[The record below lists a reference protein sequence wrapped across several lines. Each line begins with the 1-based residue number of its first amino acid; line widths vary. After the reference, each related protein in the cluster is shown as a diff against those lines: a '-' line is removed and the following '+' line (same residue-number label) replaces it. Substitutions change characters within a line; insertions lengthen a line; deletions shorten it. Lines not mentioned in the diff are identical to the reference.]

1 MKKRSFVYWGMFF
14 ILLSTLITPFLK
26 LETGYAQTEPTSTS
40 ETNQI
45 SATPNVVPRK
55 QVGNIVTA
63 IQLTDKEGNPLGTI
77 NQYTDIYLRIEF
89 NLPDNTVNSGDTS
102 VITLP
107 EELRLEKNMTFNVVD
122 DTGAVVAIAQTDVA
136 NKTVTLTYT
145 DYVENHANISGS
157 LYFTSLIDF
166 ENVENES
173 KIPIYVTVEGE
184 KIFAGDLDYQGEGD
198 DVNEKFSK
206 YSWFIEDDP
215 TEIYNVLRI
224 NPTGQTYTDLEVEDV
239 LKTESL
245 SYMKDTMKIER
256 GQWTLD
262 GNAIWQFTPEED
274 ITGQLAVQYGPDDR
288 NFSVHF
294 GNIGTNEY
302 RITYKTKIDHLPEKG
317 ETFTNYAKL
326 TENQTVVEEVEVS
339 RVSQTGG
346 GEANGE
352 QYVVEIHKEDEAG
365 QRLAGAEFELIR
377 NSTNQT
383 VAKITTDQNGTAI
396 VKGLLKDNYTL
407 VETKAPTGYQLSQNK
422 IPITPEDFGK
432 NLVALKTVVN
442 HKISYQPAAAS
453 FLAGKV
459 LLGKPLKDAEFQ
471 FELLDEKGTVLET
484 VSNDTLGKIQFS
496 PLTFETP
503 GNYQYTIREV
513 NTQQTGVSYDT
524 HNLQVQVTVEA
535 LLGNLV
541 ATTQYDGGQVFTN
554 HYTPEKPIE
563 STTPPT
569 SGTTDTTT
577 NSTTETTSITIE
589 KQAIRNKEL
598 PKTGETK
605 ENAFLFL
612 GSLLLIQGLF
622 IYFKTK
628 K

>member
-14 ILLSTLITPFLK
+14 ILLSMLITPFLK

-317 ETFTNYAKL
+317 ETFTNYPKL
-326 TENQTVVEEVEVS
+326 T
-339 RVSQTGG
+339 
-346 GEANGE
+346 
-352 QYVVEIHKEDEAG
+352 
-365 QRLAGAEFELIR
+365 
-377 NSTNQT
+377 
-383 VAKITTDQNGTAI
+383 
-396 VKGLLKDNYTL
+396 
-407 VETKAPTGYQLSQNK
+407 
-422 IPITPEDFGK
+422 
-432 NLVALKTVVN
+432 
-442 HKISYQPAAAS
+442 
-453 FLAGKV
+453 
-459 LLGKPLKDAEFQ
+459 
-471 FELLDEKGTVLET
+471 
-484 VSNDTLGKIQFS
+484 
-496 PLTFETP
+496 
-503 GNYQYTIREV
+503 
-513 NTQQTGVSYDT
+513 
-524 HNLQVQVTVEA
+524 
-535 LLGNLV
+535 
-541 ATTQYDGGQVFTN
+541 
-554 HYTPEKPIE
+554 
-563 STTPPT
+563 
-569 SGTTDTTT
+569 
-577 NSTTETTSITIE
+577 
-589 KQAIRNKEL
+589 
-598 PKTGETK
+598 
-605 ENAFLFL
+605 
-612 GSLLLIQGLF
+612 
-622 IYFKTK
+622 
-628 K
+628 